1 MKEKLKKLIV
11 RGFFALWVII
21 GIKSIV
27 PVFWTKADEQEVR
40 IKQPTP
46 SSHYDEVYVCT
57 GKYSKRFHSDEDCR
71 GLQSCRGEIIT
82 MSIEEAEDYGL
93 TPCGYCY

>member
-21 GIKSIV
+21 GIKSII
-27 PVFWTKADEQEVR
+27 PAFWVKADKQEVR
-40 IKQPTP
+40 IEQPTP

-57 GKYSKRFHSDEDCR
+57 GKHAKRFHRDEDCR
-71 GLQSCRGEIIT
+71 GLQSCRSEIIT

>member
-1 MKEKLKKLIV
+1 MKPAFLLFAMLAIASCGGTKEKENRKL
-11 RGFFALWVII
+11 R
-21 GIKSIV
+21 
-27 PVFWTKADEQEVR
+27 
-40 IKQPTP
+40 
-46 SSHYDEVYVCT
+46 YDEVYVCT
-57 GKYSKRFHSDEDCR
+57 GKYAKRFHCDEDCK